1 MVCREKR
8 DKRVLTRIVNNSEDG
23 LVIDPSGKKNGR
35 GAYICDQLT
44 CWEKMKSSQ
53 VLDKALRVT
62 ISPEIREQLFAQFES
77 SVGV

>member
-8 DKRVLTRIVNNSEDG
+8 DKRELTRVVNNPDDG

-35 GAYICDQLT
+35 GAYICDQMT
-44 CWEKMKSSQ
+44 CWETMKSSQ
-53 VLDKALRVT
+53 ILDKALRVT
-62 ISPEIREQLFAQFES
+62 ISSEARAQLFVQFES